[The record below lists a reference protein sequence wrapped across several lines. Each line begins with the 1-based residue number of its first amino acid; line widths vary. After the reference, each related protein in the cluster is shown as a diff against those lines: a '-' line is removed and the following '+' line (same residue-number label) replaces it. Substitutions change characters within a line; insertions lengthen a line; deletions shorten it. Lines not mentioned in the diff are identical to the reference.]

1 MDVVFRPQAEED
13 LTELYRYIATESSD
27 ADIAYAF
34 TLKLRDACLSLS
46 TFPERG
52 PLREDVQKGLRI
64 LSIER
69 RSIIAY
75 RVTSRVEI
83 LGIFHGG
90 QDWHAALSK

>member
-1 MDVVFRPQAEED
+1 V
-13 LTELYRYIATESSD
+13 
-27 ADIAYAF
+27 
-34 TLKLRDACLSLS
+34 LRLREACLSLS

-52 PLREDVQKGLRI
+52 PARDDVQKGLRI

-75 RVTSRVEI
+75 RVTEQIEI